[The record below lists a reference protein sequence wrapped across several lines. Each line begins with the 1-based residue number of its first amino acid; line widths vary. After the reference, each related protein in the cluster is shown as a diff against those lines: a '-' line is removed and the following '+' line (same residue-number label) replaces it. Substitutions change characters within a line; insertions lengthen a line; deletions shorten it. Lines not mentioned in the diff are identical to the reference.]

1 MEENKSNNN
10 WARGGGDL
18 CSAMEITLEE
28 EALMQ
33 EFAKRVYDLNEEMRN
48 SETLIRFLRARE
60 CDIEKA
66 EVMLR
71 KSAKWFQE
79 NDVRSYRAGF
89 TLPQVLADDYICHVL
104 GTDCQGYPVIYVP
117 LGRWNIRDRL
127 KDGYLDATLEG
138 RFYLLE
144 GVIMAAVRQSTR
156 RQQFVLVVD
165 LAELSFYKVAHMDTI
180 NVVTQIFQ
188 DYEDNYPER
197 LKSAF
202 IINTPWVFPYAF
214 SLVKPWIAAKT
225 LTKVSVLG
233 NRSKWLDTLEVHI
246 PGFSKYIL

>member
-165 LAELSFYKVAHMDTI
+165 LAELSFYKVAHMDT
-180 NVVTQIFQ
+180 
-188 DYEDNYPER
+188 
-197 LKSAF
+197 
-202 IINTPWVFPYAF
+202 PWVFPYAF